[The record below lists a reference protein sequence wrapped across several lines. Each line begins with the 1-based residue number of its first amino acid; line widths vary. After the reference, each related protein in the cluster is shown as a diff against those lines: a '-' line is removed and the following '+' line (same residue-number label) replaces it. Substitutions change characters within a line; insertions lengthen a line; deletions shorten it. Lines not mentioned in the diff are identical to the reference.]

1 VIKERVRAAYH
12 RLPFKHLPRL
22 MIKILVTESAKKMNF
37 FPAKNGISP
46 YYSPRMI
53 LHQRNLDYARHC
65 QYTFGTYVQ
74 AHEEPVFSNTNAPR
88 SLDCIYL
95 RYNDNVQ
102 GGHELLHLP
111 TNSLITR
118 RTITPLPLTPA
129 IMNQVHALAVQENM
143 SDGLKISNRTGQ
155 LFYDSAWIAGVHYD
169 NEAFED
175 AHDED
180 YEEQDASDNEAFE
193 DAHDEDY
200 GDQDASDDES
210 NDEILGEEDYDEMTP
225 DEIYEAEQLELNNNI
240 QEYDHEPE
248 VNNEINIEIN
258 ADEIQDEDEE
268 PANQTENAE
277 ALLEVNPSTQN
288 ETDPNVRT
296 TRAGRVSR
304 PPSKLTMVQNHLH
317 TQAHCREE
325 YTNDNAKV
333 IAKTM
338 CYMNEMCIDK
348 EAFHFVQSYSLRKG
362 LKNLARKEETLLTRK

>member
-1 VIKERVRAAYH
+1 MYRTAQWVKNQTAEVYRDALIQVFHVYNTGGFKITTIHCDNEFRPLMEQISNEFQVTMNYANPQEHVPEAEHNNRVTKELVRAAYH

-46 YYSPRMI
+46 YYSPCMI

-155 LFYDSAWIAGVHYD
+155 LFYDSAWIAGVDYD

-175 AHDED
+175 THD
-180 YEEQDASDNEAFE
+180 
-193 DAHDEDY
+193 
-200 GDQDASDDES
+200 
-210 NDEILGEEDYDEMTP
+210 
-225 DEIYEAEQLELNNNI
+225 
-240 QEYDHEPE
+240 
-248 VNNEINIEIN
+248 
-258 ADEIQDEDEE
+258 
-268 PANQTENAE
+268 
-277 ALLEVNPSTQN
+277 
-288 ETDPNVRT
+288 
-296 TRAGRVSR
+296 
-304 PPSKLTMVQNHLH
+304 
-317 TQAHCREE
+317 
-325 YTNDNAKV
+325 
-333 IAKTM
+333 
-338 CYMNEMCIDK
+338 
-348 EAFHFVQSYSLRKG
+348 
-362 LKNLARKEETLLTRK
+362 